1 MGQTIKYASKMRI
14 IKPTQDEKT
23 IITILIATS
32 FGLIIGVW
40 AMLEKVNEV
49 EAENDY
55 LLYPLHCNYK
65 PNVILLPIRHK
76 IYINCRLEDFLQ

>member
-1 MGQTIKYASKMRI
+1 MGQTIKHASKMRI

-49 EAENDY
+49 EAEND
-55 LLYPLHCNYK
+55 LLVDHIEELVNTHSIVNRVDIVTQ
-65 PNVILLPIRHK
+65 PND
-76 IYINCRLEDFLQ
+76 ED

>member
-1 MGQTIKYASKMRI
+1 MEQIIKHESKMKL

-55 LLYPLHCNYK
+55 LLYHIEELVNTHS
-65 PNVILLPIRHK
+65 NVNKVDIVTQPTD
-76 IYINCRLEDFLQ
+76 ED

>member
-1 MGQTIKYASKMRI
+1 MGQTIKHASKMRI
-14 IKPTQDEKT
+14 INPTQDEKT

-55 LLYPLHCNYK
+55 LLYHIEELVNTHS
-65 PNVILLPIRHK
+65 NVNKVDIVTQPTD
-76 IYINCRLEDFLQ
+76 ED

>member
-1 MGQTIKYASKMRI
+1 MKL
-14 IKPTQDEKT
+14 IKPTRDEK
-23 IITILIATS
+23 IVIQILVAAS

-55 LLYPLHCNYK
+55 LLYHIEELVNTHS
-65 PNVILLPIRHK
+65 NVNKVDIVTQPTD
-76 IYINCRLEDFLQ
+76 ED